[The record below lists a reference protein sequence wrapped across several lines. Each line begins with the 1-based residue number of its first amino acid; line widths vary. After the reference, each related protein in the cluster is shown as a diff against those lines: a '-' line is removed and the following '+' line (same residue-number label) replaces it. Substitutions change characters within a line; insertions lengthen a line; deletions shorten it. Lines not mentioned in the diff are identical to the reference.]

1 MSVKKTHKTLRKIC
15 EQCKGQSRG
24 AIEVIQRETI
34 TKPLTALFPDTPAEA
49 IYYELLQN
57 GLFEAKEWRE
67 LETVVARL
75 EERDIWAL
83 AGKEYTRLRK
93 LWNGPEVDIY
103 LYPLTKK
110 RPSMDGYV
118 ANKNGVAYKNALFL
132 FVTPELEE
140 RELYALLA
148 HEYHHICRIFHRGSS
163 PMEHTLTESLVIE
176 GMAEAAVE
184 ELYGEE
190 RLSPWAKRY
199 TIEQAKDMWERHF
212 VPSLEV
218 KGVLNHRPF
227 LYGDR
232 KVRLPK
238 WSGYSIGYHIVQSY
252 LKKNGSVSQKKL
264 CKVSADEI
272 VAGSDFSIRKR

>member
-15 EQCKGQSRG
+15 EQCKGQSRRS
-24 AIEVIQRETI
+24 IEVIQRETI

-67 LETVVARL
+67 LEKVVARL

-93 LWNGPEVDIY
+93 LWDGPEVDIY
-103 LYPLTKK
+103 MYPLTKK
-110 RPSMDGYV
+110 RPSMEGHV

-140 RELYALLA
+140 QELYALLA

-163 PMEHTLTESLVIE
+163 PMERTLSESLVIE

-184 ELYGEE
+184 ELYGEGW
-190 RLSPWAKRY
+190 LSPWAKRY
-199 TIEQAKDMWERHF
+199 TIEQAKDMWARHF

-227 LYGDR
+227 LYGDW
-232 KVRLPK
+232 KQRLPK
-238 WSGYSIGYHIVQSY
+238 WGGYSIGYHIVQSY
-252 LKKNGSVSQKKL
+252 LQNNGPVSQKKL
-264 CKVSADEI
+264 CKLSADEI
-272 VAGSDFSIRKR
+272 VAGSDFTIRK

>member
-1 MSVKKTHKTLRKIC
+1 MSVKKTQKTLRKISEKC
-15 EQCKGQSRG
+15 QGKPRR
-24 AIEVIQRETI
+24 AIASIQRDTI
-34 TKPLTALFPDTPAEA
+34 TGPLAAIFPDTPEEA
-49 IYYELLQN
+49 IYYQLLQN
-57 GLFEAKEWRE
+57 GLFEANEWTGLE
-67 LETVVARL
+67 ETVAKL

-93 LWNGPEVDIY
+93 LWKGPEVDIY
-103 LYPLTKK
+103 IYPLTKK
-110 RPSMDGYV
+110 RLSVDGMV

-163 PMEHTLTESLVIE
+163 PMEHSLKESLVIE

-190 RLSPWAKRY
+190 WLSPWAKRY
-199 TIEQAKDMWERHF
+199 TAEQAKDMWERHF

-218 KGVLNHRPF
+218 KGVPNHRPF

-232 KVRLPK
+232 RMGLPQ
-238 WSGYSIGYHIVQSY
+238 WGGYSIGYHIVQSY
-252 LKKNGSVSQKKL
+252 LQKNGPVSQRKL
-264 CKVSADEI
+264 IKLSADEI
-272 VAGSDFSIRKR
+272 VAGSDFSIRK

>member
-1 MSVKKTHKTLRKIC
+1 MAVKKTHKTLRKIC
-15 EQCKGQSRG
+15 KECKGQPRG
-24 AIEVIQRETI
+24 ALATIQREII
-34 TKPLTALFPDTPAEA
+34 TKPLAALFPETPSEA

-57 GLFEAKEWRE
+57 GLFEANEWTG
-67 LETVVARL
+67 LEAIVERL

-93 LWNGPEVDIY
+93 LWDGPEVDIFM
-103 LYPLTKK
+103 YPLTKK
-110 RPSMDGYV
+110 RPATDGYV
-118 ANKNGVAYKNALFL
+118 VKKNGVAYKNALFL

-140 RELYALLA
+140 QELYALLA

-163 PMEHTLTESLVIE
+163 PMEHSLKESLVIE

-190 RLSPWAKRY
+190 WLSPWAKRY
-199 TIEQAKDMWERHF
+199 TAEQAKDMWVRHF

-232 KVRLPK
+232 RMRLPK
-238 WSGYSIGYHIVQSY
+238 WGGYCIGYHIVQSY
-252 LKKNGSVSQKKL
+252 LQNNGPVSQKKL
-264 CKVSADEI
+264 CKLSADEI
-272 VAGSDFSIRKR
+272 VAGSDFAIR